1 MGQDQRELTASQAR
15 RSQAARRDESERGLV
30 RAAIAVISEEGV
42 GAATFE
48 AIAGRGGY
56 SRGLVGQ
63 RFGSKRGLIEAV
75 INYLEEKQ
83 EARALLTGIDK
94 LPGLAALV
102 THVDLYLHQLSL
114 ENEGQAYFRLLSS
127 ALADGSELQ
136 AAFAATHGRVRERLV
151 AWVRRGQ
158 AEGDIRPEVDPSA
171 AALMI
176 GSLLLGVSMQ
186 VLVDP
191 SMALDPIRA
200 TSIATLRLAFA
211 TPRAAQP

>member
-1 MGQDQRELTASQAR
+1 MGQDQRQVTVSQER
-15 RSQAARRDESERGLV
+15 RSQAVRRDESERGLV
-30 RAAIAVISEEGV
+30 KAAIAVISEDGV

-75 INYLEEKQ
+75 INYLQEKQ
-83 EARALLTGIDK
+83 DARALVIGIDK
-94 LPGLAALV
+94 LPGLEALV
-102 THVDLYLHQLSL
+102 THVDLYLQQLSL

-127 ALADGSELQ
+127 AVADGSELQ
-136 AAFAATHGRVRERLV
+136 AAFAATHGRVRERLEG
-151 AWVRRGQ
+151 WVRRGQ

-200 TSIATLRLAFA
+200 TSVATLRLAFA
-211 TPRAAQP
+211 TPTAARP